1 MKKAMLDPESLRV
14 DSFETSATHAGVK
27 ALNTQAGQ
35 YTCYT
40 CGISPVVADVANR
53 PTVYCCV

>member
-1 MKKAMLDPESLRV
+1 MKRQMLDPDNLRV
-14 DSFETSATHAGVK
+14 DSFETAAKPAGVK
-27 ALNTQAGQ
+27 ALGTQAGQ

-40 CGISPVVADVANR
+40 CGISPVVADAG